1 VLTRHADLNQIFK
14 GEQEAD
20 TASQTTTSSE
30 KSTSVRRKRAQKK
43 SEQAK
48 QMNHAVV
55 QKKGEV
61 LIEKMKNLK
70 VG

>member
-1 VLTRHADLNQIFK
+1 MRHADLNQIFK

-55 QKKGEV
+55 QKNGEV